1 MWHSSDSLDASVNN
15 LAVHTHP
22 AMGMVVTP
30 YPKEWARCHIHAHRD
45 GARGGACGVRG
56 KHGAGEAVGAGSG
69 GAPARG
75 TGLPG
80 ECWTGGPSR
89 SRRTMY
95 SAYSP
100 TRPVCAIGAYFTHGY
115 DDDTGGS
122 RSTGPARRQS

>member
-56 KHGAGEAVGAGSG
+56 MHGAGEADGACPG
-69 GAPARG
+69 GGPARG
-75 TGLPG
+75 TWLARGMLGRWAFQLAAHNVFGLFADASLQPHR
-80 ECWTGGPSR
+80 CHIV
-89 SRRTMY
+89 
-95 SAYSP
+95 SAMVHEIP
-100 TRPVCAIGAYFTHGY
+100 RCP
-115 DDDTGGS
+115 D
-122 RSTGPARRQS
+122 PPE